1 VGDVEQDFT
10 ETRERIRRD
19 MGGAAKVA
27 AVREAGRRTAREHL
41 AALVDPGSFFEVG
54 TFAAAEPRP
63 GEDPWATAGDGLI
76 GGHATID
83 GRPVTVCADDET
95 VRRGTTGTAGQEKF
109 ERLYEM
115 AARRRNP
122 FVYFGQAAGA
132 RLPEQIQPRGFARN
146 PMYPWLGR
154 RAREVP
160 VVTVIVGDSFG
171 ASSFVSGLSDGVVQ
185 LAGTCLALTSPRVV
199 EVATGEQVTLDA
211 LGGPAVHGKLTGQ
224 IDAEAATPDDACAF
238 VRAFLDLLPSH
249 SGGALPTGDLT
260 APLADDPDI
269 RGLVPA
275 RRQRAYDVRT
285 VIARLVD
292 DGHHVELKPAFAPN
306 LVTTLGRIGG
316 VPAGILASQPIRS
329 AGAITP
335 DSCLKAAKLVCLCD
349 AFGLPLV
356 FLQDTPGLLVGTDV
370 EHDRAIGRGML
381 LLQALQQA
389 TVPVCTVVLRKAFGL
404 AFMVMGGPRQG
415 ADLVAA
421 WPGAEIGFMDPTV
434 AANVMAGGRAEGLDT
449 DARKAFLAEQAES
462 FVTDFAPYGV
472 ASTMTIDE
480 IIEPASTRRVLGEQ
494 LRVLHAARPRR
505 ETPSLLATWPTWF

>member
-1 VGDVEQDFT
+1 MGAPTDDFT
-10 ETRERIRRD
+10 TTRDRIRREL
-19 MGGAAKVA
+19 GGAAKVA
-27 AVREAGRRTAREHL
+27 ALREAGRRTAREHL
-41 AALVDPGSFFEVG
+41 AALVDPGSFFEIG
-54 TFAAAEPRP
+54 TFAAAEPRA
-63 GEDPWATAGDGLI
+63 GEDPFATAGDGII

-109 ERLYEM
+109 QRLYEM

-122 FVYFGQAAGA
+122 FVYFGQTAGA
-132 RLPEQIQPRGFARN
+132 RLPDQILPRGFSRG

-171 ASSFVSGLSDGVVQ
+171 ASSFVAGLSDGVVQ
-185 LAGTCLALTSPRVV
+185 LSGTCLALTSPRVV
-199 EVATGEQVTLDA
+199 EVATGEQVTLDV
-211 LGGPAVHGKLTGQ
+211 LGGPAVHGRTTGQ
-224 IDAEAATPDDACAF
+224 IDAEAETADDACAF
-238 VRAFLDLLPSH
+238 VRAFLGMLPSH
-249 SGGALPTGDLT
+249 AGGPLPVGVLDG
-260 APLADDPDI
+260 PLEDDPSVAAF
-269 RGLVPA
+269 VPE

-292 DGHHVELKPAFAPN
+292 DGHHVEIKPAFAPN
-306 LVTTLGRIGG
+306 VVTTLGRIGG
-316 VPAGILASQPIRS
+316 VPTGIIASQPIRS
-329 AGAITP
+329 AGAVTP
-335 DSCLKAAKLVCLCD
+335 DACLKAAKLVCLCD
-349 AFGLPLV
+349 AYGLPLV

-415 ADLVAA
+415 ADLVVS

-434 AANVMAGGRAEGLDT
+434 AANVMQGSRAEGLEPE
-449 DARKAFLAEQAES
+449 ARKAFLAEQAQA

-480 IIEPASTRRVLGEQ
+480 VIDPAETRRVLGEH

-505 ETPSLLATWPTWF
+505 DTPSLLATWPTWF

>member
-1 VGDVEQDFT
+1 
-10 ETRERIRRD
+10 
-19 MGGAAKVA
+19 
-27 AVREAGRRTAREHL
+27 
-41 AALVDPGSFFEVG
+41 
-54 TFAAAEPRP
+54 
-63 GEDPWATAGDGLI
+63 
-76 GGHATID
+76 
-83 GRPVTVCADDET
+83 
-95 VRRGTTGTAGQEKF
+95 
-109 ERLYEM
+109 
-115 AARRRNP
+115 
-122 FVYFGQAAGA
+122 
-132 RLPEQIQPRGFARN
+132 
-146 PMYPWLGR
+146 
-154 RAREVP
+154 
-160 VVTVIVGDSFG
+160 
-171 ASSFVSGLSDGVVQ
+171 
-185 LAGTCLALTSPRVV
+185 
-199 EVATGEQVTLDA
+199 
-211 LGGPAVHGKLTGQ
+211 
-224 IDAEAATPDDACAF
+224 
-238 VRAFLDLLPSH
+238 
-249 SGGALPTGDLT
+249 
-260 APLADDPDI
+260 LADDPDI

-480 IIEPASTRRVLGEQ
+480 IIEPASTRRVLGEH